1 MNVAQ
6 LKHLLVALALIL
18 LLVPVNQA
26 QSPVT
31 QTSASGVLQTTNSSL
46 PLIPEAD
53 TVVYF
58 SPQKILNEVAPKVIQ
73 PSELAQMRAMFVDWK
88 RSIGIDPASIE
99 YVALAFRFNKP
110 AADLNFVAPDVL
122 AVASGDFSAD
132 SLIAL
137 VGLYLQDNARTE
149 QYASKTITIMKIDP
163 IAAEAAKNPLLKS
176 FAELGVVALNTNTI
190 AFGNLNYL
198 KAAVDAAAGNGRISS
213 ATVGSLLRDPNAL
226 ISVAG
231 SPLLAFAKS
240 FGMLGTQTVAR
251 ENRCESKFG
260 DFYAAVTM
268 EGTNFSLRGAMNA
281 DNPDTAKIINGLLAG
296 VLQQAI
302 DYVPEKET
310 QSVLKNLK
318 VVPKENEITFEV
330 DVPQATLASLIRNNA
345 TTPKKV
351 SPPTTKPATRPKRRT
366 RRP

>member
-6 LKHLLVALALIL
+6 LKHLLIALALIS
-18 LLVPVNQA
+18 LLVSVNQA

-31 QTSASGVLQTTNSSL
+31 QTGASGVLQTTSSSL

-58 SPQKILNEVAPKVIQ
+58 SPQKILNEVAPKVVQ
-73 PSELAQMRAMFVDWK
+73 PSELAQMRATFVDWK

-99 YVALAFRFNKP
+99 YVALAVRFNKP

-132 SLIAL
+132 SLITL
-137 VGLYLQDNARTE
+137 VGLYLQNNARTE

-198 KAAVDAAAGNGRISS
+198 KAAVDAAAGNGRVSS

-251 ENRCESKFG
+251 ENRCDSKFG

-310 QSVLKNLK
+310 QGVLKNLK
-318 VVPKENEITFEV
+318 VLPKENEITFEV
-330 DVPQATLASLIRNNA
+330 DVPQATVASLIRNNA
-345 TTPKKV
+345 TTPKKET
-351 SPPTTKPATRPKRRT
+351 PPTPKPVTRPKRRT